1 METSWFDIAAMSTAL
16 VLMFATVVAKV
27 VTSRLLSRMRWSI
40 DQVGQEL
47 QRIQRELGSAR
58 SQKGT
63 AGKNREVLERK
74 KAKVIKRIGQLRAE
88 LKTLRDEEAHRRELR
103 DAARGLVSGNDD
115 AGDDLSPA

>member
-1 METSWFDIAAMSTAL
+1 MFEIAAMVAAL
-16 VLMFATVVAKV
+16 VLMFGTVVAKV

-47 QRIQRELGSAR
+47 QRIQRELGAAR

-74 KAKVIKRIGQLRAE
+74 KAKVIKRTGQLRAE
-88 LKTLRDEEAHRRELR
+88 LKILRDEEAHRRELR
-103 DAARGLVSGNDD
+103 DAARGLVAGSDD
-115 AGDDLSPA
+115 EDNHSA